1 MSPLSPQLES
11 ILRPDMVSEGEDP
24 SLDAYV
30 DPFHSLPV
38 TEITFDEL
46 RELAESL
53 GVDF

>member
-1 MSPLSPQLES
+1 M
-11 ILRPDMVSEGEDP
+11 RPFVVTEGEDP
-24 SLDAYV
+24 NLDAYD

-46 RELAESL
+46 HELSESL